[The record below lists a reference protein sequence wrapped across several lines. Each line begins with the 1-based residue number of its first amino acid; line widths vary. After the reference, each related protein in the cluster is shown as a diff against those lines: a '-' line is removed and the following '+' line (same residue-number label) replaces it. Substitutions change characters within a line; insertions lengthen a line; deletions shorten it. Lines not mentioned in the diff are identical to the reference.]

1 MKEATTAIHKGL
13 VIRPVICYSPI
24 VRVKDNTISATEFK
38 AKCLKILDELG
49 PEGIVVTK
57 RGQPVARVTPVHTVD
72 NSKLIGS
79 MKGKVIIRGDI
90 FSTGVKWD
98 AES

>member
-1 MKEATTAIHKGL
+1 MK
-13 VIRPVICYSPI
+13 
-24 VRVKDNTISATEFK
+24 VKDNTISASEFK

-49 PEGIVVTK
+49 PQGIVVTK
-57 RGQPVARVTPVHTVD
+57 RGQPVAKVIPVRLVD

-90 FSTGVKWD
+90 FSTGVKWN